1 MSDKVAGSL
10 LHDHEGF
17 NLIDSRWIPIAD
29 QGLVGLRDIFSAPY
43 LGRLGGN
50 AMQKVA
56 LLKLLQAIA
65 QAASTPEDDDEW
77 RALTPEELGVRCVAY
92 LEKWYDRFNLY
103 GKNPFLQI
111 PKISG
116 ATVQNFGA
124 VLPEIATGNTTIFTQ
139 TQREKPLSDADKALL
154 ILVLCS
160 FALGGKKTDNSI
172 VLSTNYRGKTK
183 ENGKSSTGKAGS
195 ALGFMGLLHTFYL
208 GNSILETIYCNLFTA
223 NDIQQMTVFAK
234 GLGTPPWEC
243 MPNGENDLIAQ
254 TLKQTLMGRLL
265 PMGRFC
271 LLAENGL
278 HYSEGIQHFGYK
290 EEKVADPSVAINLS
304 GKDATV
310 LWVDPEKRPWRELT
324 ALLSFIETATFNCPQ
339 LSLPARR
346 VKRKFSNI
354 GIWSGGLRV
363 SSNAGEQYVSGTDD
377 FVESTVWFETECFN
391 QTWFDQW
398 KDAMQQLDKYAK
410 TVYSTVA
417 QFYREQKLDG
427 KAQAALAS
435 NQFWLLCEQN
445 LQDLIKACELIT
457 EDENSNPAPLNALY
471 RTFIGYAYQT
481 YNQYTANQTA
491 RQLDTWAKCRPHFA
505 KIS

>member
-304 GKDATV
+304 GKDAKV

-346 VKRKFSNI
+346 VKRNSAISAFGPADYGSAAMPANNMFPALTI
-354 GIWSGGLRV
+354 LLNQPFGLRLNV
-363 SSNAGEQYVSGTDD
+363 
-377 FVESTVWFETECFN
+377 
-391 QTWFDQW
+391 
-398 KDAMQQLDKYAK
+398 
-410 TVYSTVA
+410 
-417 QFYREQKLDG
+417 
-427 KAQAALAS
+427 
-435 NQFWLLCEQN
+435 
-445 LQDLIKACELIT
+445 LIKLGLI
-457 EDENSNPAPLNALY
+457 NGKMLCSNWINMRRQFIPPLLN
-471 RTFIGYAYQT
+471 FIASK
-481 YNQYTANQTA
+481 N
-491 RQLDTWAKCRPHFA
+491 
-505 KIS
+505 

>member
-1 MSDKVAGSL
+1 MLDKITGSF
-10 LHDHEGF
+10 LHANEGF

-29 QGLVGLRDIFSAPY
+29 HGLVGLRDVFSAPN

-50 AMQKVA
+50 AMQKIA

-65 QAASTPEDDDEW
+65 QAACTPQDDDEW
-77 RALTPEELGVRCVAY
+77 RALTPEKLGKRCIAY
-92 LEKWYDRFNLY
+92 LEKWYDRFDLY
-103 GKNPFLQI
+103 GDKPFLQM
-111 PKISG
+111 PEISAAAVKSLG
-116 ATVQNFGA
+116 T
-124 VLPEIATGNTTIFTQ
+124 VLPEIATGNTTVFTQ
-139 TQREKPLSDADKALL
+139 TQREKPLSNADKALL

-160 FALGGKKTDNSI
+160 FALGGKQTDNKI
-172 VLSTNYRGKTK
+172 VLSAGYC
-183 ENGKSSTGKAGS
+183 GKSKAGKPGS
-195 ALGFMGLLHTFYL
+195 ALGFMGFLHTFYL
-208 GNSILETIYCNLFTA
+208 GKSILETIYCNLFTA
-223 NDIQQMTVFAK
+223 NDIQQMAIFAK
-234 GLGTPPWEC
+234 GLGTPPWEM
-243 MPNGENDLIAQ
+243 MPKGENDPIAQ
-254 TLKQTLMGRLL
+254 TLKQTLIGRLL

-290 EEKVADPSVAINLS
+290 EEKVADPSVAINLA
-304 GKDATV
+304 GKEAKV

-346 VKRKFSNI
+346 VKQKFPKI

-363 SSNAGEQYVSGTDD
+363 RDKAGEQKVSGTDD
-377 FVESTVWFETECFN
+377 FVEST
-391 QTWFDQW
+391 TWFYTINFGKTWYDQW
-398 KDAMQQLDKYAK
+398 KNAMQQLDKYAK

-417 QFYREQKLDG
+417 QFYREQELDD
-427 KAQAALAS
+427 KAQAALAA

-445 LQDLIKACELIT
+445 LQNLIEACELIT
-457 EDENSNPAPLNALY
+457 EDENSNLAPLNALY

>member
-1 MSDKVAGSL
+1 MTDSL
-10 LHDHEGF
+10 LHNHEGF

-29 QGLVGLRDIFSAPY
+29 HGLVGLRDVFSAPY

-50 AMQKVA
+50 AMQKIA
-56 LLKLLQAIA
+56 LFKLLLAIA
-65 QAASTPEDDDEW
+65 QAAYTPKDDDEW
-77 RALTPEELGVRCVAY
+77 NALTPEELGQRCVAY
-92 LEKWYDRFNLY
+92 LEKWYDRFELY
-103 GKNPFLQI
+103 GDSPFLQM
-111 PKISG
+111 PEISG
-116 ATVQNFGA
+116 AAIQDFGA
-124 VLPEIATGNTTIFTQ
+124 VLPEIATGNTTVFTQ
-139 TQREKPLSDADKALL
+139 TQREKPLSNADKALL

-160 FALGGKKTDNSI
+160 LALGGKKTDNRI
-172 VLSTNYRGKTK
+172 VLSSGYRGKSNDK
-183 ENGKSSTGKAGS
+183 GKPSTGKAGS

-223 NDIQQMTVFAK
+223 SDIQQMTVFAE
-234 GLGTPPWEC
+234 GLGTPPWER
-243 MPNGENDLIAQ
+243 MPNGENDSIAQ
-254 TLKQTLMGRLL
+254 TLKRSFIGRLL

-304 GKDATV
+304 GKEAKV

-377 FVESTVWFETECFN
+377 FVESAAWFDTEYFN
-391 QTWFDQW
+391 QTWFEQW
-398 KDAMQQLDKYAK
+398 KNAMQQLDKYAK

-427 KAQAALAS
+427 KAQATLAA

-445 LQDLIKACELIT
+445 LQALIEACELIT
-457 EDENSNPAPLNALY
+457 EDENSNSVPLNMLY
-471 RTFIGYAYQT
+471 RSFIRYAYQI
-481 YNQYTANQTA
+481 YDQYTANQTA
-491 RQLDTWAKCRPHFA
+491 RQLETWAKCRPHFA
-505 KIS
+505 KNS